1 MFAFEEELDKHKIK
15 EIDFA
20 SPKRQIKHRMQFQG
34 CLQENVD
41 EKSKNKEKNNIT
53 LNELT
58 FKFALNFICLI
69 VCTFL
74 YFNFILV

>member
-15 EIDFA
+15 EVDFT

-41 EKSKNKEKNNIT
+41 EKSKNKEKKNIT

-58 FKFALNFICLI
+58 FKFASKLYLLNC
-69 VCTFL
+69 L
-74 YFNFILV
+74 YFLIL

>member
-15 EIDFA
+15 EIDFP

-41 EKSKNKEKNNIT
+41 EKSKNKEKKNIT

-58 FKFALNFICLI
+58 LKIASKLYLLI

-74 YFNFILV
+74 YFIFILV